1 MNMHMIE
8 GLLLAVILIG
18 GFITSQV
25 IQHRRK
31 SSR

>member
-1 MNMHMIE
+1 MNAHTLE
-8 GLLLAVILIG
+8 GLLLAAILLA